1 MKKMRSI
8 LSIIAGIAALG
19 IATSCSS
26 DAERKQTSTAV
37 KVTTVNPTVQQNDGI
52 VANGQIRSLDVA
64 NIGTRIMGTVNKV
77 HVRVGQKV
85 AKGAPLVS
93 IQDDEL
99 AAKEGQTS
107 AMIAEAKAAL
117 EIAEKDYKRYQ
128 TLFEKKSVSRKE
140 LENVTLNYQ
149 SIQAKYNAALNMQ
162 KEVAAHRG
170 YTQLRA
176 PFDGVVTQVSAD
188 NGMLASPGMPL
199 VVIEKPGT
207 LEVIASVTES
217 DIPYIS
223 EGMQAHITVKSMN
236 KTFATTVRE
245 KSPSSTTTGG
255 QYIIKL
261 SLPDSA
267 KTGVYTGMYV
277 HVFIPVAKKETA
289 SKGLLIPQ
297 SALIEK
303 DQLKGVYI
311 VTTDN
316 KALIRWVRLGKQW
329 GDQVE
334 VLSGLSPQDKVVT
347 SSQGR
352 LYNSCLIAE

>member
-85 AKGAPLVS
+85 AKRPACVY
-93 IQDDEL
+93 QDDEL

-117 EIAEKDYKRYQ
+117 EMAEKDYKRYQ

-140 LENVTLNYQ
+140 LENVNLNYQ

-162 KEVAAHRG
+162 KEVVAHRG

-261 SLPDSA
+261 SLPDSV
-267 KTGVYTGMYV
+267 KTGVYTGMNV

-289 SKGLLIPQ
+289 SKGLLIP
-297 SALIEK
+297 
-303 DQLKGVYI
+303 
-311 VTTDN
+311 
-316 KALIRWVRLGKQW
+316 
-329 GDQVE
+329 
-334 VLSGLSPQDKVVT
+334 
-347 SSQGR
+347 
-352 LYNSCLIAE
+352 